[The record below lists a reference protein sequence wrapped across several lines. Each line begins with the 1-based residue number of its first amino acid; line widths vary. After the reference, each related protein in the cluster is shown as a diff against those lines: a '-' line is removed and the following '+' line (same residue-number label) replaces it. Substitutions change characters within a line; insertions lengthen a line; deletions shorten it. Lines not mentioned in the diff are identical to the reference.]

1 MRDRAAAELGP
12 LAFAAKDLP
21 PMEVRLF
28 RWWEDELADIK
39 TWEADDD
46 EVAAPGKGR
55 VLKKRSISDLLFAA
69 APPVDPSGSSGAS
82 KMGEDDD
89 EVLGAIMRR
98 SKELR
103 RRRREEAEAAAAAAA
118 AEPSSAGEAREREAN
133 SARQVC
139 SSPARPGP
147 TQPSPLLRASMT
159 RLVCVVPSAVDFL
172 VTVLSAWIDLPIL
185 HHYDS
190 RFIDRL
196 GNGIEVVRFSH

>member
-21 PMEVRLF
+21 LMEVRLF

-39 TWEADDD
+39 TSEADDE

-55 VLKKRSISDLLFAA
+55 VPKKRSISDLLFAA

-118 AEPSSAGEAREREAN
+118 AAEPSSAGEAREREAN

-139 SSPARPGP
+139 SSPARPNS
-147 TQPSPLLRASMT
+147 TQPT
-159 RLVCVVPSAVDFL
+159 PSC
-172 VTVLSAWIDLPIL
+172 
-185 HHYDS
+185 
-190 RFIDRL
+190 
-196 GNGIEVVRFSH
+196 